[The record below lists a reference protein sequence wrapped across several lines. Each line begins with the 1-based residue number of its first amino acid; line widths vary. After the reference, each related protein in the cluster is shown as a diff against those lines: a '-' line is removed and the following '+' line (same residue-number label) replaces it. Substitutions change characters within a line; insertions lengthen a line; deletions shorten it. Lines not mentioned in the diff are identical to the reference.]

1 MNVVGMKTA
10 QYICCAFEIV
20 IVTTT
25 PHYDKQQVTDVCH
38 REIKLGIMPSQIDY
52 ISDKREIWFS
62 DLLRVKSGVFQENRP
77 SIEPQPELENG
88 GCKKDEQTSRC

>member
-1 MNVVGMKTA
+1 MA
-10 QYICCAFEIV
+10 
-20 IVTTT
+20 
-25 PHYDKQQVTDVCH
+25 DVCH